1 MQNGKSIEQLENVF
15 LSPQYMKRSN
25 TKIADSA
32 KTKKKFKIYHIKKE
46 RNEFAPSLV
55 NLSVICL
62 YFGSNGQDTSV
73 WCTIFLLALSCETH
87 CLHVALVFLPLS
99 STQTHLMERAKRIG
113 EKSSLSLLIKY
124 LFACERTECW
134 AFCWSS
140 KIFFPLLG
148 TILFF
153 LHRNNCIMFDVS
165 HTYKSLSLLCWD

>member
-73 WCTIFLLALSCETH
+73 WCTIFFVSIKLWNPLFTRCARFFAVVKHTDTLDGTSETNW
-87 CLHVALVFLPLS
+87 
-99 STQTHLMERAKRIG
+99 R
-113 EKSSLSLLIKY
+113 EKLSLSLD
-124 LFACERTECW
+124 
-134 AFCWSS
+134 
-140 KIFFPLLG
+140 KIFVCMWAYGVLSLLLIFKNIFPSAWDDS
-148 TILFF
+148 FF

>member
-73 WCTIFLLALSCETH
+73 WCTIFFVSIKLWNPLFTRCARFFAVVKHTDTLDGTSETNW
-87 CLHVALVFLPLS
+87 
-99 STQTHLMERAKRIG
+99 R
-113 EKSSLSLLIKY
+113 EKLSLLIKY

-153 LHRNNCIMFDVS
+153 CIETIVS
-165 HTYKSLSLLCWD
+165 CLMCRIHINL